1 MPCANERQART
12 ALASPVG
19 GAETPV
25 SQHRP
30 RGVVQR
36 EQMSTFRNPTAAGRP
51 ANKSDVDIAGRQEIH
66 LPGPVPLPWLAAAAR
81 LPGKSLHVA
90 VALWCL
96 SRLTHTQC
104 VQLTNVCSSHFGLDR
119 CSKYRAIRWLEQ
131 AGLITVDRHVG
142 RAPIVT
148 IRTACDV

>member
-1 MPCANERQART
+1 M
-12 ALASPVG
+12 S
-19 GAETPV
+19 
-25 SQHRP
+25 S
-30 RGVVQR
+30 RGYPSV
-36 EQMSTFRNPTAAGRP
+36 AGRP
-51 ANKSDVDIAGRQEIH
+51 ALCGDLDIAGRQEVH
-66 LPGPVPLPWLAAAAR
+66 LHGPVPLAWLASASR

-90 VALWCL
+90 LALWCL
-96 SRLTHTQC
+96 SGLMHTQR

-148 IRTACDV
+148 IRAIYSGRDA